1 MVTISDKKIGVDENT
16 DGTVD
21 YYNAD
26 VITANDYYP
35 FGSQMPGRKYSALSS
50 SYRYGFNGKE
60 NDNEVKGEG
69 NQQDYGLRI
78 YDPRLGKF
86 LSIDPLTKDY
96 PWYTPYQFAGNKPIE
111 AIDLDGAEEFY
122 INQQSRVKHEAQL
135 KHVVD
140 ERTKV
145 IAAYKNQ
152 TILAADI
159 FGNGHIGP
167 RYVVESN
174 IAAVRQNYYNAIGN
188 NIRGGPFGAAG
199 YLIAGDKGSFY
210 GAVADNVALSFGG
223 IPGESSV
230 LSRPNNMSQVK
241 PMSSTEIAPYE
252 HAPLHLTINLKQN
265 WNKEQV
271 TEAFE
276 KAQTITNNLNAKVTL
291 KNPEPRPSN
300 LRKDYLKQG
309 GTLTKGQQLDHTTDL
324 QVNGTNDKSN
334 LRGINGSVNMS
345 FGAQLNMQI
354 RNMPDNTRVRTVTIN
369 PFPIK
374 KN

>member
-1 MVTISDKKIGVDENT
+1 
-16 DGTVD
+16 
-21 YYNAD
+21 
-26 VITANDYYP
+26 
-35 FGSQMPGRKYSALSS
+35 MPGRTYTAGNG
-50 SYRYGFNGKE
+50 YRYGFNGKE

-69 NQQDYGLRI
+69 NQQDYGMRI
-78 YDPRLGKF
+78 YDPRLGRF
-86 LSIDPLTKDY
+86 LSVDPLTKEY

-122 INQQSRVKHEAQL
+122 INQLSKVKHQAQL
-135 KHVVD
+135 KKVVD
-140 ERTKV
+140 EQTKI

-159 FGNGHIGP
+159 FGTGHIGP
-167 RYVVESN
+167 RYIVEAN
-174 IAAVRQNYYNAIGN
+174 IAAIRRNYHNAVGD
-188 NIRGGPFGAAG
+188 NIRGGPFGAVG
-199 YLIAGDKGSFY
+199 YLIGGDKGSFY

-230 LSRPNNMSQVK
+230 LSRPNNRSYVK
-241 PMSSTEIAPYE
+241 PMNSMGIAPYE
-252 HAPLHLTINLKQN
+252 HPPLNLTINLKQN
-265 WNKEQV
+265 WNNEQV

-276 KAQTITNNLNAKVTL
+276 KAQTITNNVNAKVTL

-309 GTLTKGQQLDHTTDL
+309 GTLTKGQQLDHMTDL
-324 QVNGTNDKSN
+324 QINGTNDKSN

-345 FGAQLNMQI
+345 YGAQLNMQI
-354 RNMPDNTRVRTVTIN
+354 RNMPDNTRVNTVTIN
-369 PFPIK
+369 PFPVK